1 MRFLVVLMAV
11 MMLTAAVTA
20 QEADTGETAVSEK
33 QTAPFHTSLESAIA
47 AATGDQKIVV
57 DFYTDW

>member
-1 MRFLVVLMAV
+1 MRFLVVLLAV
-11 MMLTAAVTA
+11 MMLTAAASA
-20 QEADTGETAVSEK
+20 QEADTDETAVSEK
-33 QTAPFHTSLESAIA
+33 ETAPYHTSLESATA